1 MGAKNSTQSAGERLE
16 RIDQSFFDNKKIGR
30 AKVEKGCNECKL
42 KEEKKVEKKCKQC
55 ERQMLFLFIIK
66 IEYLIY

>member
-16 RIDQSFFDNKKIGR
+16 RIDQSFFDNKKISR

-55 ERQMLFLFIIK
+55 ER
-66 IEYLIY
+66 